1 MINYSTSISDLADL
15 IETHKPNWLNRAHTR
30 TLHFEA
36 IGKYDESS
44 SIWSEVKEV
53 YMQLQ
58 GESKC
63 VFCERK
69 LESVNH
75 GLIEQDVEHFRPK
88 KKVKKWRQNLGV
100 ALTNPPRRNKGYFL
114 LAYHLFNYAASCKVC
129 NSTLK
134 SSIFPIKGSYNFTL
148 ENPENAQQE
157 ESLLI
162 YPIGDFDEKPEDLIT
177 FHGIVPMPKYQTGIK
192 HERALASISLFK
204 LNDATERKNL
214 FLERAKVLIPLYFSL
229 EHNIPDLINGYT
241 SPKSPHTNCA
251 LCFKSLFEQDY
262 QEAKEIFELCVA
274 FITTNS

>member
-1 MINYSTSISDLADL
+1 MINYPISISELADL
-15 IETHKPNWLNRAHTR
+15 IEIHKPNWLNRATKR
-30 TLHFEA
+30 TAHFKA
-36 IGKYDESS
+36 RGKYDESS

-69 LESVNH
+69 LASVTH

-88 KKVKKWRQNLGV
+88 KKVKKWKQNLGIN
-100 ALTNPPRRNKGYFL
+100 LSNPPSRNRGYFL

-134 SSIFPIKGSYNFTL
+134 SSIFPIKGNYDFTL
-148 ENPENAQQE
+148 ENPANAQQE
-157 ESLLI
+157 QPLLI

-177 FHGIVPMPKYQTGIK
+177 FHGLVPMPKYPTGIK

-204 LNDATERKNL
+204 LNDVTERKNL
-214 FLERAKVLIPLYFSL
+214 FLERAQVLISLYLSL
-229 EHNIPDLINGYT
+229 EQNISTLINGFT
-241 SPKSPHTNCA
+241 SPKFPHTNCA
-251 LCFKSLFEQDY
+251 LSFKTLYGQDY
-262 QEAKEIFELCVA
+262 PEAKEIFELCVA
-274 FITTNS
+274 FIDTNS